1 MIVLIYALLQIPA
14 VQTWAVS
21 KVAKNLSGKLN
32 TKVTIQ
38 RVNFR
43 FFNKLQLEGLMIEDR
58 AKDTLLYAGKAQA
71 DVTDWFIFKD
81 KIVLKNINFENAL
94 VNMNR
99 TDSVWNYQFIID
111 YFVNPNKKKNKKDDL
126 VFDVQQVHLKNII
139 FRKKDKWVGQNLFA
153 SLRKLDV
160 VVEELNISKKILKI
174 KEVYI
179 EEPIFSQN
187 DYLGNKPIVKDL
199 TSVLAKIPGVSA
211 FKWNNSG
218 WIFSLKDLKVFN
230 GRFINEKFTDR
241 PAYTDRFDGQHLS
254 FTEINGSLKN
264 VSFINDSLTINVS
277 LSGKEKSGLII
288 KKLESDLKFTPELME
303 FKNLDLQT
311 PNSKLG
317 DYYSM
322 GYNSFNKDMG
332 SFVHNVTLQ
341 AHFKESVLTSD
352 DLAIF
357 APQLKSWKRS
367 FLLEGDAVGSIDN
380 FTIKKMKIQSG
391 SGLVQGEL
399 TMRGLPDINT
409 TYIDFTAANL
419 STNYTELATII
430 PSLKNVKG
438 VKVSEIGNINFKGN
452 FTGFVR
458 DFVAYGKIN
467 TSLGLVD
474 LDLNMKIPTN
484 GISSYSGVVNTQSF
498 NIGRFLNN
506 KSLGII
512 SMQGKI
518 DGKGFTAKE
527 INTNI
532 KGSAKRFDFNNYSFQ
547 NIAIDGNFNKQIFTG
562 NFSIND
568 PNLKIDT
575 LVGSLNLSNKD
586 IAANFNAS
594 VQKADLKALKLIN
607 EDLSLAGNFS
617 LNFTGSN
624 IDNFLGT
631 ARVYNA
637 SLKKDSL
644 NLSFDSLTLVSQ
656 YIDNKKLLTLQT
668 NELDAS
674 MEGTFSILQLPNAFK
689 YFLSSYYPA
698 YIKKPN
704 AVIDNQDFSF
714 YIKTN
719 KVNDYIKLI
728 DPRLEGFNDAVIQGD
743 LQLDNSI
750 LNINA
755 QVPSFSYDG
764 KQFND
769 INLLGNG
776 NKDTL
781 HANIDV
787 GNIKISDSLSFPET
801 KLVLSASNDKTNI
814 QLLTRAGK
822 ILNDAALN
830 AQVQTLSDGVKIHF
844 YPSSF
849 VINNKKWTLEKD
861 GELTVRKRFID
872 ADEVRF
878 KSDQQEIVIS
888 TLFDDLTDDTHLVAK
903 LKNVVIEDFTP
914 FFISDP
920 TLAGKLTGTATLR
933 NPFENPIIDFKGVA
947 DSFKLNDRYVGSVNL
962 TGKYSSGNGIVN
974 FTAKS
979 KEKDYD
985 FDLAGNYNSKDS
997 TGNKLNI
1004 DFLANSF
1011 NLTVLEPFLGTIF
1024 SKMDGIAQGQLNV
1037 SNDGKRTYIT
1047 GKTMLNKA
1055 KVKIAYTQVSYL
1067 LDKEELIFGKD
1078 FIDFGRMKLTDTLN
1092 NTGSLSGKMY
1102 HHFFKDLSF
1111 DNVRLETG
1119 KMVVLN
1125 TTEKDNNQFYGYVIG
1140 AALMTINGPVTALK
1154 MNISGQPSAID
1165 SSHIFLPTGESKES
1179 NVIDYIDFIQF
1190 GNEMTADLRPD
1201 QSANILVNLDV
1212 VANPA
1217 LKIDVILDEETGD
1230 IIKGQGNGKLN
1241 IKVGT
1246 KEPLSMRGRYDI
1258 TKGEYTFNFQT
1269 FLKKPFTLNSGSI
1282 TWNGDPFE
1290 AIIDM
1295 DAEYLAKNVDI
1306 SSLTIN
1312 NNFRQKEDIYIL
1324 SHLTGSLKKPVIT
1337 FEFKLPERSEFNRD
1351 YVVVNRL
1358 ADFKND
1364 ENLMNKQVASLLL
1377 FNSFILEN
1385 QSFLSQENT
1394 FALATNTIGGIISS
1408 LLTNV
1413 FNSEL
1418 ERATNGVISTYIDIN
1433 PTVNLQNTA
1442 SQLQAN
1448 VRAGLKILFSNRLN
1462 VLIGGNLDYN
1472 NPYSAYLDRKGLFTP
1487 DITIE
1492 WLLNKDGS
1500 LRVVGFNRTSIDI
1513 TSGQR
1518 NRSGV
1523 QLSYR
1528 KDFNNFSDLFKSRRK
1543 LKAIEEEELRKARET
1558 RIQIDTLGN

>member
-1 MIVLIYALLQIPA
+1 MLQIPA

-32 TKVTIQ
+32 TKVTIK

-71 DVTDWFIFKD
+71 SVTDWFIFKD
-81 KIVLKNINFENAL
+81 KIVLKNISFENTL

-111 YFVNPNKKKNKKDDL
+111 YFVNPNKKNNKKDDMIL
-126 VFDVQQVHLKNII
+126 DVQKVHLNNII
-139 FRKKDKWVGQNLFA
+139 FRKKDKWIGQDLFA
-153 SLRKLDV
+153 SLKKLDV
-160 VVEELNISKKILKI
+160 IVDEFNISKKYINI
-174 KEVYI
+174 REVYI
-179 EEPIFSQN
+179 EEPVFSQN
-187 DYLGNKPIVKDL
+187 DYEGNKPVVKDL
-199 TSVLAKIPGVSA
+199 TSVMAKIPVVSA

-218 WIFSLKDLKVFN
+218 WVFKLKNLKVFN
-230 GRFINEKFTDR
+230 GQFLNEKYTER
-241 PAYTDRFDGQHLS
+241 APYTDRFDGQHLAFS
-254 FTEINGSLKN
+254 EINGSLKN
-264 VSFINDSLTINVS
+264 IFFINDT
-277 LSGKEKSGLII
+277 LSGNISIRGKEKSGLDI
-288 KKLESDLKFTPELME
+288 KKLESNLKFTPDLME
-303 FKNLDLQT
+303 FKSLNLQT
-311 PNSKLG
+311 NNSKLG
-317 DYYSM
+317 DYYAMS
-322 GYNSFNKDMG
+322 YNSFNKDMS
-332 SFVHNVTLQ
+332 SFIHNVTLE
-341 AHFKESVLTSD
+341 AKFKESVITSD

-357 APQLKSWKRS
+357 APQLKNWKRT
-367 FLLEGDAVGSIDN
+367 FFIDGNAVGTIDN
-380 FTIKKMKIQSG
+380 FTIKKMKVKTGNS
-391 SGLVQGEL
+391 LVEGDL

-409 TYIDFTAANL
+409 TYIDFTATNL
-419 STNYTELATII
+419 NTTYNELTTVI
-430 PSLKNVKG
+430 PNIKNVTG
-438 VKVSEIGNINFKGN
+438 VKLSEIGNVNFKGN
-452 FTGFVR
+452 FTGFTR

-467 TSLGLVD
+467 TSLGLLD
-474 LDLNMKIPTN
+474 LDLNMKIPTV
-484 GISSYSGVVNTQSF
+484 GLSSYSGIINTQSF
-498 NIGRFLNN
+498 NVGRFLNN
-506 KSLGII
+506 KNLGIV
-512 SMQGKI
+512 SLQGKI

-527 INTNI
+527 INTNF
-532 KGSAKRFDFNNYSFQ
+532 KGTAKRFDFNNYNFQ
-547 NIAIDGNFNKQIFTG
+547 NIAIDGNFAKHIFKG

-575 LVGSLNLSNKD
+575 LIGSINLAKKD
-586 IAANFNAS
+586 IAVNFDAA
-594 VQKADLKALKLIN
+594 VQKADLKALNLIN
-607 EDLSLAGNFS
+607 INLSLAGNFS

-644 NLSFDSLTLVSQ
+644 NLSFDSLTLISQ

-674 MEGTFSILQLPNAFK
+674 MEGQFSILQLPNAFK

-698 YIKKPN
+698 YIKKPD
-704 AVIDNQDFSF
+704 AKVGNQDFSF

-728 DPRLEGFNDAVIQGD
+728 DPRMEGFNDAIIQGN

-750 LNINA
+750 LNVSA

-764 KQFND
+764 KHFNN

-776 NKDTL
+776 NRDTL

-801 KLVLSASNDKTNI
+801 KLVLAAGNDNTNI
-814 QLLTRAGK
+814 KLITRAGK
-822 ILNDAALN
+822 ILNDAELN
-830 AQVQTLSDGVKIHF
+830 ARVQTLSDGVKIHF
-844 YPSSF
+844 FPSSF
-849 VINNKKWTLEKD
+849 VINNKKWLLEKD
-861 GELTVRKRFID
+861 GELTIRKRFID

-878 KSDQQEIVIS
+878 KSGSQEIVIS

-920 TLAGKLTGTATLR
+920 TLAGNLTGTATLR
-933 NPFENPIIDFKGVA
+933 NPFESPIIDFKGIA
-947 DSFKLNDRYVGSVNL
+947 DSFELNERYLGKVNL
-962 TGKYSSGNGIVN
+962 AGKYTTSTGQVA
-974 FTAKS
+974 FTAKAQ
-979 KEKDYD
+979 EKDYD
-985 FDLAGNYNSKDS
+985 FDLTGNYSSKDS
-997 TGNKLNI
+997 TGNKLNL

-1011 NLTVLEPFLGTIF
+1011 NLSILEPYLGTIF
-1024 SKMDGIAQGQLNV
+1024 SKMEGTANGNLNV
-1037 SNDGKRTYIT
+1037 SNDGKNTYLT
-1047 GKTMLNKA
+1047 GKTNIRNG
-1055 KVKIAYTQVSYL
+1055 KVKIAYTQCSYSF
-1067 LDKEELIFGKD
+1067 DNQDIVFEKDLIDIGRIQLKD
-1078 FIDFGRMKLTDTLN
+1078 SLN
-1092 NTGSLSGKMY
+1092 NTGSISGKMN

-1111 DNVRLETG
+1111 NNVRFETP
-1119 KMVVLN
+1119 KLIVLN
-1125 TTEKDNNQFYGYVIG
+1125 TTQKDNEQFYGYVIG
-1140 AALMTINGPVTALK
+1140 SALMTINGPVTNLK

-1165 SSHIFLPTGESKES
+1165 SSHIFLPTGESQES
-1179 NVIDYIDFIQF
+1179 NLIDYIDFIQF
-1190 GNEMTADLRPD
+1190 GSEMTADLRPD

-1246 KEPLSMRGRYDI
+1246 KEPLTMRGRYDI

-1324 SHLTGSLKKPVIT
+1324 SHLTGSLSKPVIT

-1358 ADFKND
+1358 ANFKYD
-1364 ENLMNKQVASLLL
+1364 ENAMNKQVASLLL

-1385 QSFLSQENT
+1385 QNFLSQENT
-1394 FALATNTIGGIISS
+1394 FALATNTIGGILSS

-1433 PTVNLQNTA
+1433 PTVNLQATA
-1442 SQLQAN
+1442 TQLQAN

-1472 NPYSAYLDRKGLFTP
+1472 NPYSNYLDRKGLFTP

-1528 KDFNNFSDLFKSRRK
+1528 KDFNNFTDIFKSRKRIR
-1543 LKAIEEEELRKARET
+1543 AIEEEKQRKTRET
-1558 RIQIDTLGN
+1558 PIKIDTLGN

>member
-1 MIVLIYALLQIPA
+1 MLQIPS
-14 VQTWAVS
+14 VQTWAIT
-21 KVAKNLSGKLN
+21 KVAQNLSGKLN
-32 TKVTIQ
+32 TKVTIK

-99 TDSVWNYQFIID
+99 TDSVWNYQFLID
-111 YFVNPNKKKNKKDDL
+111 YFVNPKKNKNKKDDL
-126 VFDVQQVHLKNII
+126 LLDVKQVHLKNII
-139 FRKKDKWVGQNLFA
+139 FRKKDRWVGQDLFT
-153 SLRKLDV
+153 SLKKLDIV
-160 VVEELNISKKILKI
+160 VDELNISKKII
-174 KEVYI
+174 TIREVYI
-179 EEPIFSQN
+179 EEPIFSQR
-187 DYLGNKPIVKDL
+187 DYEGNKPIVKDL
-199 TSVLAKIPGVSA
+199 TSVMAKIPVVSA

-218 WIFSLKDLKVFN
+218 WKFNLKNLKVFN
-230 GRFINEKFTDR
+230 GRFLNEKNSTR
-241 PAYTDRFDGQHLS
+241 AAYTDRFDGQHLAFS
-254 FTEINGSLKN
+254 EINGSLKD
-264 VSFINDSLTINVS
+264 VRFINDSLSGNLS
-277 LSGKEKSGLII
+277 LSGVEKSGLII
-288 KKLESDLKFTPELME
+288 KKFDSDLRFTPELME
-303 FKNLDLQT
+303 FKNLTLQT

-317 DYYSM
+317 DYYAMS
-322 GYNSFNKDMG
+322 YNSFNKDMS
-332 SFVHNVTLQ
+332 SFVHNVTLE
-341 AHFKESVLTSD
+341 AHFKESIITSD

-357 APQLKSWKRS
+357 APQLKTWKRT
-367 FLLEGDAVGSIDN
+367 FFIDGDALGTIDN
-380 FTIKKMKIQSG
+380 FSIKKMKVKTGNS
-391 SGLVQGEL
+391 LVEGDL
-399 TMRGLPDINT
+399 TMRGLPDINS
-409 TYIDFTAANL
+409 TYIDFTAKNL
-419 STNYTELATII
+419 NTNYNELATVI
-430 PSLKNVKG
+430 PNLRKVTGVNV
-438 VKVSEIGNINFKGN
+438 SAIGNVNFKGN
-452 FTGFVR
+452 FTGFTR

-474 LDLNMKIPTN
+474 LDVNMKVPLN
-484 GISSYSGVVNTQSF
+484 AISSYSGIVKTSGF

-506 KSLGII
+506 KDLGIVAV
-512 SMQGKI
+512 QGKI
-518 DGKGFTAKE
+518 DGSGFTAKE
-527 INTNI
+527 INTNF
-532 KGSAKRFDFNNYSFQ
+532 KGTSQRFDFNNYSFQ
-547 NIAIDGNFNKQIFTG
+547 NIALDGNFNKHIFKG

-575 LVGSLNLSNKD
+575 LQGSINLAKKD
-586 IAANFNAS
+586 IAINFEAA

-607 EDLSLAGNFS
+607 EDLSLSGNFS

-656 YIDNKKLLTLQT
+656 YIDNKKLLSLQT

-674 MEGTFSILQLPNAFK
+674 MEGQFSILQLPNAFK

-698 YIKKPN
+698 YIKKPIA
-704 AVIDNQDFSF
+704 AVANQDFSF

-728 DPRLEGFNDAVIQGD
+728 DPRLEGFNDAVIQGN

-755 QVPSFSYDG
+755 QVPSFSYAG
-764 KQFND
+764 KVFNN

-781 HANIDV
+781 HADINV

-801 KLVLSASNDKTNI
+801 KLVLAASNDNTNI
-814 QLLTRAGK
+814 QLITRAGK
-822 ILNDAALN
+822 ILNDAELN
-830 AQVQTLSDGVKIHF
+830 ARVQTLSDGVKIHF
-844 YPSSF
+844 FPSSF
-849 VINNKKWTLEKD
+849 VINDKKWLLEKD
-861 GELTVRKRFID
+861 GELTLRKRFID

-878 KSDQQEIVIS
+878 ISGQQQIVIS

-920 TLAGKLTGTATLR
+920 TLAGNLTGTATLR

-947 DSFKLNDRYVGSVNL
+947 DSFELNERYLGKVNL
-962 TGKYSSGNGIVN
+962 SAKYTSSTGQVA
-974 FTAKS
+974 FTAKAQ
-979 KEKDYD
+979 EKDYD
-985 FDLAGNYNSKDS
+985 FDLTGNYNSKDS
-997 TGNKLNI
+997 TGNRLNL

-1011 NLTVLEPFLGTIF
+1011 NLSILEPFLGTIF
-1024 SKMDGIAQGQLNV
+1024 SKMDGAANGNLNV
-1037 SNDGKRTYIT
+1037 TNDGKNTYIT
-1047 GKTMLNKA
+1047 GKTTIRNG
-1055 KVKIAYTQVSYL
+1055 KVKIAYTQVAYSF
-1067 LDKEELIFGKD
+1067 DNEELIFEKD
-1078 FIDFGRMKLTDTLN
+1078 LIDLGRMLLKDSLN
-1092 NTGSLSGKMY
+1092 NTGAISGKMY
-1102 HHFFKDLSF
+1102 HRFFKDLRF
-1111 DNVRLETG
+1111 DNIRFESG
-1119 KMVVLN
+1119 KLIVLN
-1125 TTEKDNNQFYGYVIG
+1125 TTEKDNEQFYGYVIG
-1140 AALMTINGPVTALK
+1140 SALMTINGPVTNLR
-1154 MNISGQPSAID
+1154 MNISGQPSSVD
-1165 SSHIFLPTGESKES
+1165 SSHIFLPTGESQES

-1190 GNEMTADLRPD
+1190 GSEMTSDLKPD

-1246 KEPLSMRGRYDI
+1246 KEPLTMRGRYDI

-1306 SSLTIN
+1306 SSLTLN

-1364 ENLMNKQVASLLL
+1364 ENQMNKQVASLLL

-1385 QSFLSQENT
+1385 QSFLSQQNT

-1433 PTVNLQNTA
+1433 PTVNLQTTA
-1442 SQLQAN
+1442 TQLQAN

-1472 NPYSAYLDRKGLFTP
+1472 NPYSNYLDRKGLFTP

-1528 KDFNNFSDLFKSRRK
+1528 KDFNKFSDIFKSRRR
-1543 LKAIEEEELRKARET
+1543 LRAIEEENLRKARET
-1558 RIQIDTLGN
+1558 RIQIDSFERRN

>member
-1 MIVLIYALLQIPA
+1 MLQIPA

-32 TKVTIQ
+32 TKVTIK

-71 DVTDWFIFKD
+71 SVTDWFIFKD
-81 KIVLKNINFENAL
+81 KIVLKNISFENTL

-111 YFVNPNKKKNKKDDL
+111 YFVNPNKKNNKKDDMIL
-126 VFDVQQVHLKNII
+126 DVQKVHLNNII
-139 FRKKDKWVGQNLFA
+139 FRKKDKWIGQDLFA
-153 SLRKLDV
+153 SLKKLDV
-160 VVEELNISKKILKI
+160 IVDEFNISKKYISI
-174 KEVYI
+174 REVYI
-179 EEPIFSQN
+179 EEPVFSQN
-187 DYLGNKPIVKDL
+187 DYEGNKPVVKDL
-199 TSVLAKIPGVSA
+199 TSVMAKIPVVSA

-218 WIFSLKDLKVFN
+218 WVFKLKNLKVFN
-230 GRFINEKFTDR
+230 GQFLNEKYTER
-241 PAYTDRFDGQHLS
+241 APYTDRFDGQHLAFS
-254 FTEINGSLKN
+254 EINGSLKN
-264 VSFINDSLTINVS
+264 IFFINDT
-277 LSGKEKSGLII
+277 LSGNISIRGKEKSGLDI
-288 KKLESDLKFTPELME
+288 KKLESNLKFTPDLME
-303 FKNLDLQT
+303 FKNLNLQT
-311 PNSKLG
+311 NNSKLG
-317 DYYSM
+317 DYYAMS
-322 GYNSFNKDMG
+322 YNSFNKDMS
-332 SFVHNVTLQ
+332 SFIHNVTLE
-341 AHFKESVLTSD
+341 AKFKESVITSD

-357 APQLKSWKRS
+357 APQLKNWKRT
-367 FLLEGDAVGSIDN
+367 FFIDGNAVGTIDN
-380 FTIKKMKIQSG
+380 FTIKKMKVKTGNS
-391 SGLVQGEL
+391 LVEGDL

-409 TYIDFTAANL
+409 TYIDFTATNL
-419 STNYTELATII
+419 NTTYNELTTVI
-430 PSLKNVKG
+430 PNIKNVTG
-438 VKVSEIGNINFKGN
+438 VKLSEIGNVNFKGN
-452 FTGFVR
+452 FTGFTR

-467 TSLGLVD
+467 TSLGLLD
-474 LDLNMKIPTN
+474 LDLNMKIPTV
-484 GISSYSGVVNTQSF
+484 GFSSYSGIINTQSF
-498 NIGRFLNN
+498 NVGRFLNN
-506 KSLGII
+506 KNLGIV
-512 SMQGKI
+512 SLQGKI

-527 INTNI
+527 INTNF
-532 KGSAKRFDFNNYSFQ
+532 KGTAKRFDFNNYNFQ
-547 NIAIDGNFNKQIFTG
+547 NIAIDGNFAKHIFKG
-562 NFSIND
+562 NFSIKD

-575 LVGSLNLSNKD
+575 LIGSINLAKKD
-586 IAANFNAS
+586 IAVNFDAA
-594 VQKADLKALKLIN
+594 VQKADLKALNLIN
-607 EDLSLAGNFS
+607 ENLSLAGNFS

-644 NLSFDSLTLVSQ
+644 NLSFDSLTLISQ

-674 MEGTFSILQLPNAFK
+674 MEGQFSILQLPNAFK

-698 YIKKPN
+698 YIKKPD
-704 AVIDNQDFSF
+704 AEVGNQDFSF

-728 DPRLEGFNDAVIQGD
+728 DPRMDGFNDAIIQGN

-750 LNINA
+750 LNVSA

-764 KQFND
+764 KQFNN

-776 NKDTL
+776 NRDTL

-801 KLVLSASNDKTNI
+801 KLLLAAGNDNTNI
-814 QLLTRAGK
+814 KLITRAGK
-822 ILNDAALN
+822 ILNDAELN
-830 AQVQTLSDGVKIHF
+830 ARVQTLSDGVKIHF
-844 YPSSF
+844 FPSSF
-849 VINNKKWTLEKD
+849 VINNKKWLLEKD

-878 KSDQQEIVIS
+878 KSGQQEIVIS

-920 TLAGKLTGTATLR
+920 TLAGNLTGTATLR
-933 NPFENPIIDFKGVA
+933 NPFESPIIDFKGVA
-947 DSFKLNDRYVGSVNL
+947 DSFELNERYLGKVNL
-962 TGKYSSGNGIVN
+962 AGKYTTSTGQVA
-974 FTAKS
+974 FTAKAQ
-979 KEKDYD
+979 EKNYD
-985 FDLAGNYNSKDS
+985 FDLTGNYNSKDS
-997 TGNKLNI
+997 TGNKLNL

-1011 NLTVLEPFLGTIF
+1011 NLSILEPYLGTIF
-1024 SKMDGIAQGQLNV
+1024 SKMEGTANGNLNV
-1037 SNDGKRTYIT
+1037 SNDGKNTYLT
-1047 GKTMLNKA
+1047 GKTNIRNG
-1055 KVKIAYTQVSYL
+1055 KVKIAYTQCSYSF
-1067 LDKEELIFGKD
+1067 DNQDIVFEKDLIDIGRIQLKD
-1078 FIDFGRMKLTDTLN
+1078 SLN
-1092 NTGSLSGKMY
+1092 NTGSISGKMN

-1111 DNVRLETG
+1111 NNVRFETP
-1119 KMVVLN
+1119 KLIVLN
-1125 TTEKDNNQFYGYVIG
+1125 TTQKDNEQFYGYVIG
-1140 AALMTINGPVTALK
+1140 SALMTINGPVTNLK

-1165 SSHIFLPTGESKES
+1165 SSHIFLPTGESQES
-1179 NVIDYIDFIQF
+1179 NLIDYIDFIQF
-1190 GNEMTADLRPD
+1190 GSEMTADLRPD

-1246 KEPLSMRGRYDI
+1246 KEPLTMRGRYDI

-1324 SHLTGSLKKPVIT
+1324 SHLTGSLSKPVIT

-1358 ADFKND
+1358 ANFKYD
-1364 ENLMNKQVASLLL
+1364 ENAMNKQVASLLL

-1385 QSFLSQENT
+1385 QNFLSQENT
-1394 FALATNTIGGIISS
+1394 FALATNTIGGILSS

-1433 PTVNLQNTA
+1433 PTVNLQATA
-1442 SQLQAN
+1442 TQLQAN

-1472 NPYSAYLDRKGLFTP
+1472 NPYSNYLDRKGLFTP

-1528 KDFNNFSDLFKSRRK
+1528 KDFNNFTDIFKSRKRIR
-1543 LKAIEEEELRKARET
+1543 AIEEEKQRKARET
-1558 RIQIDTLGN
+1558 PIKIDTLGN